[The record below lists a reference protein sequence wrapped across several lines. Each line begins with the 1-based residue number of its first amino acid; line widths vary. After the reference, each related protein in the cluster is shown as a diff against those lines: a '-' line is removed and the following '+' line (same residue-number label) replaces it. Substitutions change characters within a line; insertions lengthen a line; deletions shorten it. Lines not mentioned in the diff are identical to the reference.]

1 VNGTEALSKGL
12 HLQGDYGLAGRS
24 SNRSRRKRR
33 NVGRQIDDDRLGD
46 ESAVE
51 RRVGVGSAVGA
62 DVAAADSGA
71 TMIEE

>member
-1 VNGTEALSKGL
+1 MNGTEALSKGL
-12 HLQGDYGLAGRS
+12 HLQGNYGYAGRS
-24 SNRSRRKRR
+24 TNRGRRKRR

-46 ESAVE
+46 ERAVQ
-51 RRVGVGSAVGA
+51 RRIGIESAVGA